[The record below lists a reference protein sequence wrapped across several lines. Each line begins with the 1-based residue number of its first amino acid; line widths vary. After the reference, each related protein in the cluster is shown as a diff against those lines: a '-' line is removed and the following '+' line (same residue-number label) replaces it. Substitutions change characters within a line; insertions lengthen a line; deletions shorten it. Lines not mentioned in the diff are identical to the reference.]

1 MNGALVRL
9 RAMEPRDADAQYRWF
24 NDPEVTVHLGWRYP
38 FSSVAIAQRLEG
50 AASMTFANPRFS
62 VERLSDGALIGYT
75 GLRDVTP
82 ESRNGELDLVIGE
95 RSAWGQGYGTDTAE
109 TVCRFAF
116 ERMGLHRVQLW
127 VVAEH
132 AAAIRAYEKA
142 GFVREGV
149 ARDRFYK
156 RGVWHDCVLMARL
169 AP

>member
-9 RAMEPRDADAQYRWF
+9 RAMEPRDAGAQYRWF
-24 NDPEVTVHLGWRYP
+24 NDPDVTRYLGWRYP
-38 FSSVAIAQRLEG
+38 VSSLAIAQRLEG

-62 VERLSDGALIGYT
+62 VERLSDGLLVGYAA
-75 GLRDVTP
+75 LRDVTP
-82 ESRNGELDLVIGE
+82 ESRNAELDLVIGE
-95 RSAWGQGYGTDTAE
+95 RSAWGQGLGTDTAE

-116 ERMGLHRVQLW
+116 ERIGLHRVHLW
-127 VVAEH
+127 VFAAH

-156 RGVWHDCVLMARL
+156 RGEWHDCVLMARL